1 MDRAMHK
8 SYAWLTLARRR
19 IPHVANGVLQFPT
32 LQPVAPISVYPR
44 PLKRSNVGTHNVSH
58 GRADPLQT
66 LATASQTSAKLRMES
81 CKAVQQLATTLAI
94 LSAAALTGS
103 EFRGQRESTGACSPL
118 LWGSLAAALI
128 AAVSSVMLAF
138 HFESRCHLPNKDM
151 AVAWGPIALLD
162 LSIGE
167 FLAAGFLW
175 YSARHGSSEYFRP
188 VTTQLL
194 VMTAGVIGLA
204 AWLWRPSRWRGISH
218 TRPSAKKR

>member
-1 MDRAMHK
+1 MHK
-8 SYAWLTLARRR
+8 SYAWRTLARRR

-32 LQPVAPISVYPR
+32 LQPVAPISVCPR

-58 GRADPLQT
+58 GRADPLQ
-66 LATASQTSAKLRMES
+66 
-81 CKAVQQLATTLAI
+81 AVQQLATTLAI

-204 AWLWRPSRWRGISH
+204 AWLWRPSRWRGISR